1 MYYIGVIDNPHLFCS
16 RIKADLRMRLVC
28 PCLKPKSF
36 MVALEIASS
45 QSSWNSLCPP
55 GQPSSFVYGCVIT
68 PPGGIL
74 SMSLSAYVT
83 LYGIAQ
89 CCFLCKAF
97 PGPHPVFTSQFL
109 HGLIFIQ
116 QLHFNSCALDI
127 SYDQNYLQKSLRK
140 MPLGRPLYCLLWN
153 KAASFS
159 RVWQQI
165 TVYLHKIFHLGVKVF
180 QWL

>member
-1 MYYIGVIDNPHLFCS
+1 
-16 RIKADLRMRLVC
+16 MRLVC

-55 GQPSSFVYGCVIT
+55 GQPASFVYGCVIT
-68 PPGGIL
+68 PPVGIL

-89 CCFLCKAF
+89 CSFLCKAF

-116 QLHFNSCALDI
+116 QLHFNSCALDK
-127 SYDQNYLQKSLRK
+127 SYDQNYLKKSLRK
-140 MPLGRPLYCLLWN
+140 TSLKRLLYCLLWS

-165 TVYLHKIFHLGVKVF
+165 TVYLHIKYFI
-180 QWL
+180 

>member
-1 MYYIGVIDNPHLFCS
+1 MSLPEAKILHGSSGNSQFSVILKFSLSS
-16 RIKADLRMRLVC
+16 RSAI
-28 PCLKPKSF
+28 
-36 MVALEIASS
+36 
-45 QSSWNSLCPP
+45 
-55 GQPSSFVYGCVIT
+55 SFVYGCVIT

-159 RVWQQI
+159 RVWQQV
-165 TVYLHKIFHLGVKVF
+165 TVCLHKIFHLGVKVF
-180 QWL
+180 Q